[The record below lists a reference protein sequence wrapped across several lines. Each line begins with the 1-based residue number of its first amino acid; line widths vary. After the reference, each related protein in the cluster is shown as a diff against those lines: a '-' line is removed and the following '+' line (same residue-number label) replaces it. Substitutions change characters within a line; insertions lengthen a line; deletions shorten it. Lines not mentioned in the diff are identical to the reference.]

1 MTIAVGI
8 LCVGLGLLC
17 WLGQSLVYV
26 APEVAQRFGLVEPR
40 EDLDETFYII
50 EVKSLGL
57 VDLLVTW
64 TFPLAGLLMII
75 GAPGW
80 PWVALVAGGVY
91 IYMAAAIILRRYY
104 LIRHG
109 KKVGSAAAIRTAYMF
124 GALWLLSAMAMI
136 ALAVKALPMPQS

>member
-1 MTIAVGI
+1 MTFAVGI
-8 LCVGLGLLC
+8 LVLGLGLLC
-17 WLGQSLVYV
+17 WLGQSLVFI

-75 GAPGW
+75 EAPSW
-80 PWVALVAGGVY
+80 PWVALVGCGVY

-104 LIRHG
+104 LIKHG
-109 KKVGSAAAIRTAYMF
+109 KQVGSSAAVRTAYIF
-124 GALWLLSAMAMI
+124 GALWLLSATVII
-136 ALAVKALPMPQS
+136 ALAVSVLQTPQ